1 MAKIGEKKETKII
14 QITYNINEL
23 ACPRTVT
30 DL

>member
-1 MAKIGEKKETKII
+1 MAKIGGKKTKII

-23 ACPRTVT
+23 VCPRTVT